1 MPLIN
6 AHGEIFREWESQL
19 SAYEAHSP
27 LLPNSGELAGE
38 LRSLLAQG
46 RQLKAQQE
54 EYEGRRQWATQQL
67 KELVDRG
74 REVVRRMRG
83 YAKSQLGTKSEL
95 LVHFGAA
102 PIRRRTRSKKTEPET
117 PAPSQPEQQ

>member
-6 AHGEIFREWESQL
+6 AHGETFREWESQL
-19 SAYEAHSP
+19 GAYEAHSD
-27 LLPNSGELAGE
+27 LLPNSGPLSNE
-38 LRSLLAQG
+38 LRGLLAQA

-67 KELVDRG
+67 KELIERG
-74 REVVRRMRG
+74 QELVRRMRG

-95 LVHFGAA
+95 LVQFGAA
-102 PIRRRTRSKKTEPET
+102 PIRRKPRSKKSEPEK
-117 PAPSQPEQQ
+117 PVPDQPEPP